1 MAGPGLRG
9 RLRDLRPYRNAHLM
23 RRALDL
29 RSGLS
34 VLEIGGGTGRV
45 AAAARLEDAVVLDRD
60 AGLLSRVDAKRVPL
74 QAVRGEALS
83 LPFADGAFDRISMT
97 RTFHHL
103 ADPEAALVE
112 AKRVLAD
119 DGRIVV
125 EEVIPS
131 SLFGRVLSAV
141 EGLTQETS
149 FRTPK
154 EMKAL
159 LERIDLECKVE
170 KWSPSDYA
178 AIAVPAGTREPPD
191 RPGALA

>member
-1 MAGPGLRG
+1 
-9 RLRDLRPYRNAHLM
+9 M

-34 VLEIGGGTGRV
+34 VLEIGGGTGR
-45 AAAARLEDAVVLDRD
+45 AAAATRLEGAVVLDRD
-60 AGLLSRVDAKRVPL
+60 PGLLGRVAGKRVPL
-74 QAVRGEALS
+74 EAVLGDAGS
-83 LPFADGAFDRISMT
+83 LPFPDRAFDRILMT

-103 ADPEAALVE
+103 QDPEAVLVE
-112 AKRVLAD
+112 VKRVLAD

-131 SLFGRVLSAV
+131 SLFGRLLAAT
-141 EGLTQETS
+141 EGLAGETS
-149 FRTPK
+149 FRSPK

-159 LERIDLECKVE
+159 LERLDLECKVE

-178 AIAVPAGTREPPD
+178 AIAVPAGTRTPPE

>member
-1 MAGPGLRG
+1 
-9 RLRDLRPYRNAHLM
+9 M

-45 AAAARLEDAVVLDRD
+45 GAASRLEDAVVLDRD
-60 AGLLSRVDAKRVPL
+60 AGLLSRVRGKRVPL
-74 QAVRGEALS
+74 RAVRGDALS
-83 LPFADGAFDRISMT
+83 LPFADGAFDRIFMT

-103 ADPEAALVE
+103 PDPEAALVGV
-112 AKRVLAD
+112 KRVLAD

-131 SLFGRVLSAV
+131 SLFGRILAAV
-141 EGLTQETS
+141 EGLAGETS

-159 LERIDLECKVE
+159 LERIELECKVE
-170 KWSPSDYA
+170 RWSARDYA

>member
-1 MAGPGLRG
+1 MTGPGLRG
-9 RLRDLRPYRNAHLM
+9 RLRDLRPYRNAHLL

-60 AGLLSRVDAKRVPL
+60 ASLLRGVASKRVPL
-74 QAVRGEALS
+74 SAVRGDALS
-83 LPFADGAFDRISMT
+83 LPFADGAFDRIFMT

-112 AKRVLAD
+112 AKRALAD
-119 DGRIVV
+119 DGRLVV
-125 EEVIPS
+125 EEIIPS
-131 SLFGRVLSAV
+131 SLAGRILGAV
-141 EGLTQETS
+141 EGLVGPTS

-154 EMKAL
+154 EMKVL
-159 LERIDLECKVE
+159 LERLELECKVE
-170 KWSPSDYA
+170 RWSPRDYA
-178 AIAVPAGTREPPD
+178 AIAVPEGTRTPAE